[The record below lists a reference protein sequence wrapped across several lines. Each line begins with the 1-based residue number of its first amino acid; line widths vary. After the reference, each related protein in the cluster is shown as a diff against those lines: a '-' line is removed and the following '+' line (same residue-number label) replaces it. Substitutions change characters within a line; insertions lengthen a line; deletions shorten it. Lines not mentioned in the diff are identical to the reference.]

1 MSWSSMT
8 NLPVV
13 SGGECVRALEKI
25 GFNVTRQKGSHIS
38 LRRDNPFAKTFV
50 PNHKELKKGT
60 LKAILKDANL
70 TVDEFIA
77 LL

>member
-1 MSWSSMT
+1 MT
-8 NLPVV
+8 KLPSV
-13 SGGECVRALEKI
+13 SGRDCIKVLQKV
-25 GFNVTRQKGSHIS
+25 GFYITRQKGSHIN
-38 LRRDNPFAKTFV
+38 LRRDDPFAKTVV
-50 PNHKELKKGT
+50 PDHKEIKKGT

>member
-1 MSWSSMT
+1 MT
-8 NLPVV
+8 KLPTI
-13 SGGECVRALEKI
+13 SGRECVKALQKA
-25 GFNVTRQKGSHIS
+25 GFYVTRQKGSHIN
-38 LRRDNPFAKTFV
+38 LRRDDPFAKTVV
-50 PNHKELKKGT
+50 PDHKEVKKGT

>member
-1 MSWSSMT
+1 MT
-8 NLPVV
+8 KLPNV
-13 SGGECVRALEKI
+13 SGCDCIKVLQKA
-25 GFNVTRQKGSHIS
+25 GFYITRQKGSHIN
-38 LRRDNPFAKTFV
+38 LRRDDPFAKTVV
-50 PNHKELKKGT
+50 PDHKEIKKGT

>member
-1 MSWSSMT
+1 MSK
-8 NLPVV
+8 LPIV
-13 SGGECVRALEKI
+13 SGRECVVALQKI
-25 GFNVTRQKGSHIS
+25 GFTITAQKGSHINM
-38 LRRDNPFAKTFV
+38 RRANPFGKTVV
-50 PNHKELKKGT
+50 PNHKALKKGT

>member
-1 MSWSSMT
+1 MT
-8 NLPVV
+8 KLPIV
-13 SGGECVRALEKI
+13 SGRECVRALEKI
-25 GFNVTRQKGSHIS
+25 GFSITHQKGSHIN
-38 LRRDNPFAKTFV
+38 LRRDNPFAKTVV

>member
-1 MSWSSMT
+1 MT
-8 NLPVV
+8 KLPVV
-13 SGGECVRALEKI
+13 SGSECVRALEKI
-25 GFNVTRQKGSHIS
+25 DFYVTHQKGSHIN
-38 LRRDNPFAKTFV
+38 LRRDNPFAKTVV

>member
-1 MSWSSMT
+1 MIK
-8 NLPVV
+8 LPII
-13 SGGECVRALEKI
+13 SGKECVRALEKI
-25 GFNVTRQKGSHIS
+25 GFYVAHQKGSHIN
-38 LRRDNPFAKTFV
+38 LRRENPFAKTVV